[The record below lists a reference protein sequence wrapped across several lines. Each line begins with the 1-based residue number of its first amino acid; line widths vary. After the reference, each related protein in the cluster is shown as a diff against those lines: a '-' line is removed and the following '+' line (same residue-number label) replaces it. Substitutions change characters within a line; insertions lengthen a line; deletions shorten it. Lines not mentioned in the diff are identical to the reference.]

1 MRRVFKLQTHVSGYI
16 WDSRDGSK
24 TTSSTG
30 SDPEQ
35 QIGAVT
41 YIVFMEHA
49 MLQILAN

>member
-41 YIVFMEHA
+41 YSFHGAHHV
-49 MLQILAN
+49 ANTP